1 VATREAR
8 LTTSAVVGHARRRRV
23 ALRAWHA
30 FASARTANVLLGLT
44 VLAGI
49 LSILIGQFGTLT
61 LADPALYAT
70 AVQRAA
76 DRFGQPL
83 ASIFERLELYRIFTS
98 SWFTILVGLFTISL
112 LGNTLS
118 RLPRIVRDVRTPRVR
133 RARAFFRSS
142 VPARTGPLDGL
153 DGRVLPEELVRSGY
167 RVRTEQADGVTHL
180 LAERNRFSPLA
191 SLVSHGALA
200 LFVLGMGIVTPRF
213 GYETALKV
221 PVGEG
226 RPTGFPSD
234 PETVLVRNEDFV
246 ARFDPASQPLEYRTT
261 LSIYRQGQ
269 QIARKEITVN
279 DPLSVDGWAFHENFF
294 GPAVELDLR
303 DRLGEILYSGSVLL
317 DGQLGGKPEGLIA
330 VPGTDLSLDLLL
342 AKGAGGVAELT
353 VVGVRPPTNPGDPPQ
368 IAFGAVLETGDGYL
382 VPGGSIGIEFRR
394 PSSYIGLIAKRD
406 PGQGLIWLGAI
417 LLVVGVTV
425 SLLAPRRRVWARYD
439 ATTVRVAVV
448 GGDPFT
454 EQECAR
460 LVGSLPEREPELR
473 PPHRAEAV
481 APDDAQTPGSGG

>member
-1 VATREAR
+1 MVI
-8 LTTSAVVGHARRRRV
+8 
-23 ALRAWHA
+23 
-30 FASARTANVLLGLT
+30 
-44 VLAGI
+44 LAGV
-49 LSILIGQFGTLT
+49 LSILIGQFGTST
-61 LADPALYAT
+61 LADPTLYA
-70 AVQRAA
+70 AAIQRAA
-76 DRFGQPL
+76 DRYGQPL
-83 ASIFERLELYRIFTS
+83 GSIFERLELYRIFTS
-98 SWFTILVGLFTISL
+98 WWFTLVVGLFTVSL

-118 RLPRIVRDVRTPRVR
+118 RLPRVVRDIRTPPVR

-142 VPARTGPLDGL
+142 VPARTGPIDGL
-153 DGRVLPEELVRSGY
+153 DSRVLPELLRRSGY
-167 RVRTEQADGVTHL
+167 RVRVELAGDVTHL
-180 LAERNRFSPLA
+180 VAERNRLSPLA

-221 PVGEG
+221 PVGES

-234 PETVLVRNEDFV
+234 PETVLVRNEAFLATFNPV
-246 ARFDPASQPLEYRTT
+246 GRPLEFRTT

-294 GPAVELDLR
+294 GPAVEMDVR
-303 DRLGEILYSGSVLL
+303 DSQGQILYSGSVLL
-317 DGQLGGKPEGLIA
+317 DGQLGGKPEGLLA
-330 VPGTDLSLDLLL
+330 VPGSDLALELLL
-342 AKGAGGVAELT
+342 AKGSGGVAELT
-353 VVGVRPPTNPGDPPQ
+353 VVGVRPPATASDPPR
-368 IAFGAVLETGDGYL
+368 IAFGAVLETGDGYQ
-382 VPGGSIGIEFRR
+382 VPDRSIGIEFRR

-417 LLVVGVTV
+417 LLVSGVTI

-439 ATTVRVAVV
+439 ATTVRLAVV
-448 GGDPFT
+448 GGDPFA

-460 LVGSLPEREPELR
+460 LVASMPAREPELR

-481 APDDAQTPGSGG
+481 APDDAQSRRSGG